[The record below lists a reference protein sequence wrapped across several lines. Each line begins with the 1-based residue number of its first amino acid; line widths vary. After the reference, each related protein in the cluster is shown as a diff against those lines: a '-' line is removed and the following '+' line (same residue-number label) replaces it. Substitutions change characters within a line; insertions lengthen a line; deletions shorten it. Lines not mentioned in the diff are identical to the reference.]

1 MVDLYAR
8 LIISHRRTLD
18 SVPEN
23 LKDQVV
29 ERLKELGFLTED

>member
-18 SVPEN
+18 SVPES